1 MRQDHYAVVEL
12 LQAQPETS
20 VMLPSQGVRG
30 RTPEIEAQMDSV
42 FKLIVKEGVFSFAI
56 ISHEVDYFYN
66 TLGLDAVY
74 FDLHTP
80 AQIAKHIHSFIAA
93 KKVALIGRKSQD
105 ICLTLRT
112 GNAMTII
119 CTDENKTQAQ
129 DKIDEFMKAGTENE
143 GAHLNYAYSSGPAF
157 EGATQRLAIP
167 WRRTRTPHRRHGVGG
182 IALRRVDRLQHA
194 ERRLLRDALAA
205 RGRDNGGPASAT
217 GAPRNVVR
225 GQRRRNA
232 TARRTSRD
240 TLKLARQATHRGL
253 AQRHRCLAD
262 PRWRSHRDVEDAA
275 RQLTRRVARGGPRPA
290 DAAGVRVVRR

>member
-157 EGATQRLAIP
+157 EGATQRLAIFNVTRDAFETNP
-167 WRRTRTPHRRHGVGG
+167 AELSEGEHDLHLTSTPLFQRMKPKDSIAKYQTMLRGAVTSFKAFVSVFPIEEDSCVAGDARASSRRRR
-182 IALRRVDRLQHA
+182 RL
-194 ERRLLRDALAA
+194 RLLRM
-205 RGRDNGGPASAT
+205 RPASPRLSAPPPLT
-217 GAPRNVVR
+217 HPYSAPRAPAQVR
-225 GQRRRNA
+225 R
-232 TARRTSRD
+232 
-240 TLKLARQATHRGL
+240 
-253 AQRHRCLAD
+253 
-262 PRWRSHRDVEDAA
+262 EY
-275 RQLTRRVARGGPRPA
+275 RRVLHARL
-290 DAAGVRVVRR
+290 